1 MKKGMIIGTLAGA
14 AILGFG
20 VYQSS
25 ASEAIEYDPKLSH
38 DEVKEIIEIEY
49 PGNITEFEL
58 DTEDGR
64 VIYEIE
70 IKDENV
76 KYDLDVDANTGEV
89 IKVDEKKYKQN
100 KKNTDEVTET
110 ETKLE
115 DIISVEEAEA
125 IAQKEFSGTVTQLE
139 LDKDD
144 GRYVYEIELRN
155 GNQEAEMDIDAKTG
169 EILELELEYE
179 DD

>member
-1 MKKGMIIGTLAGA
+1 MKKGIIIGTLAGA

-25 ASEAIEYDPKLSH
+25 ASEAIEHDPKLSH

-70 IKDENV
+70 IKDEDV

-100 KKNTDEVTET
+100 KKNTDKVT

-169 EILELELEYE
+169 KILELELEYE